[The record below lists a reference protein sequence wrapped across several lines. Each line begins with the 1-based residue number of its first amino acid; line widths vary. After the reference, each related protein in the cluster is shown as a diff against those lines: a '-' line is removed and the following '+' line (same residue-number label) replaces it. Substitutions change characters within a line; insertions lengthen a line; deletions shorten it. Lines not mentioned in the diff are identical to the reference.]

1 MAKPKLLDDYIQW
14 PDEFAAE
21 VGKSS
26 RTVQR
31 WRRLGLAPRIT
42 VCGNLQTV
50 SPEDQR
56 DWLKSRREAPHEMA
70 S

>member
-1 MAKPKLLDDYIQW
+1 MAKPKLLDDYIGW

-31 WRRLGLAPRIT
+31 WRRLGLGPRIT
-42 VCGNLQTV
+42 ACGNFQAV
-50 SPEDQR
+50 SPEDAR
-56 DWLKSRREAPHEMA
+56 DWLKSRREAVA
-70 S
+70 